1 MNFGTKIK
9 MKKIYYLINTDNWS
23 CSEMSAV
30 MSDSDVAAK
39 NAGYMHNNSSLR
51 WYARE
56 ELEQSPGF
64 GRSIKWTLIK
74 EK

>member
-1 MNFGTKIK
+1 
-9 MKKIYYLINTDNWS
+9 
-23 CSEMSAV
+23 MSTV

-51 WYARE
+51 WYVRE